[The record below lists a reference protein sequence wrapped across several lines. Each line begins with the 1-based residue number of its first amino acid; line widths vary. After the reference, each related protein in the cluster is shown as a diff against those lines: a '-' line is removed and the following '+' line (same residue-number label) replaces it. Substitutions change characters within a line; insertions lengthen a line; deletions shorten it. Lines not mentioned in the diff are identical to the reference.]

1 VEERRSTPRQEAYV
15 PATLETLQGRQAI
28 AITRDI
34 SSKGLSILT
43 RLDLAVGDAVKL
55 TVTLAGSERTLSG
68 KVVRREEL
76 ESHELWRHKLALIVD
91 GADPVLAQLQATFT
105 GQAKPR

>member
-1 VEERRSTPRQEAYV
+1 MEERRATPRQEAYV

-34 SSKGLSILT
+34 SSTGLLILT

-55 TVTLAGSERTLSG
+55 TVVQDGSERTLSG
-68 KVVRREEL
+68 KVVRVEEL
-76 ESHELWRHKLALIVD
+76 ESHELWRRKVALVVD
-91 GADPVLAQLQATFT
+91 GAAPALAQLQATLT